1 MKEPGRILVIG
12 SANADYVIHS
22 NKVPVLGETLT
33 GTDFAVNPGGK
44 GLNQA
49 VAICKLGGQA
59 VFIGA
64 VGKDANGQ
72 LLCDVFTDH
81 NIPFRGFQLENT
93 STGIAMITVVNGDN
107 FILLHE
113 GANRELTPERIQS
126 VADEIRNAE
135 YLVLQ
140 LEIPVESVLAACEI
154 AQAAETKVILNPAPF
169 KRLPESLLAKIDYLI
184 PNEHEAR
191 DLLGFLP
198 DSEESCVRAVQE
210 LLKMGVKNAIITLGA
225 RGCVYNTGA
234 DIRFT
239 PAVSVK
245 AVDTTSA
252 GDSFIGALVTQLS
265 QGKNLDDAIRF
276 ATHVAAITVS
286 RPGAARSI
294 PRISELEA
302 TL

>member
-22 NKVPVLGETLT
+22 KKVPALGETLT

-49 VAICKLGGQA
+49 VAIRKLGGDT

-64 VGKDANGQ
+64 VGNDMNGQ
-72 LLCDVFTDH
+72 LLSNTLAQYQ
-81 NIPFRGFQLENT
+81 IPFHGFHLENT

-113 GANRELTPERIQS
+113 GANRELNSERIQS

-140 LEIPVESVLAACEI
+140 LEIPMESVLQACEI
-154 AQAAETKVILNPAPF
+154 AHSANTKIVLNPAPF
-169 KRLPESLLAKIDYLI
+169 QKLPEALLSQIDYLI
-184 PNEHEAR
+184 PNEHEAK

-198 DSEESCVRAVQE
+198 DSRESSICAVQS
-210 LLKMGVKNAIITLGA
+210 LRAMGAKNVIITLGE
-225 RGCVYNTGA
+225 RGCVYNDG
-234 DIRFT
+234 DEIRFA
-239 PAVSVK
+239 PAVSVH

-252 GDSFIGALVTQLS
+252 GDSFIGALITQLS
-265 QGKNLDDAIRF
+265 HGKNIEDAISF
-276 ATHVAAITVS
+276 ASRVAAVTVS
-286 RPGAARSI
+286 RPGAAQSI
-294 PRISELEA
+294 PDIHELE
-302 TL
+302 TLL